1 MGVFGDTIGK
11 VGMNSRI
18 NSGVTEFKAN
28 QQQGLA
34 AQSVGANSTA
44 ASNNIPMGDVGST
57 PVTGGATT
65 SVSGITNPAANSMM
79 FGNRTNGSGLMN
91 GQITQSFGGGLAAM
105 ANSGGLQPQ
114 QNANQYSIVGGAN
127 MMV

>member
-1 MGVFGDTIGK
+1 MGMFGSTMSKI
-11 VGMNSRI
+11 GMNSRI
-18 NSGVTEFKAN
+18 NNAVTEFKTN

-34 AQSVGANSTA
+34 AQSAGAS
-44 ASNNIPMGDVGST
+44 SSIPMGDVSST
-57 PVTGGATT
+57 PVTSGATT
-65 SVSGITNPAANSMM
+65 SMSGITNPAANSMM

-91 GQITQSFGGGLAAM
+91 GQMTQSFGGGLAAM
-105 ANSGGLQPQ
+105 ANSGGLPQQ